1 MRARRNTL
9 NNMIMDRE
17 RSGSVYQT
25 VITDLALEG
34 IIPRDKAEGLLG
46 YEIPSYLRSGSGRQL
61 VAAGSA
67 PEKKAADK
75 KAAAPK
81 KEEENEEET
90 GADA

>member
-46 YEIPSYLRSGSGRQL
+46 YEIPSYLRSGSGKQL
-61 VAAGSA
+61 TSAAGSA

-75 KAAAPK
+75 KAASPK
-81 KEEENEEET
+81 KEEET